1 MDNEVLKMNSEEVH
15 KPGTRIFKKSTP
27 NGKLTIYLG
36 KRDFMDHL
44 THVDPIEGVVLVDP
58 DYVKHRKVFVHL
70 LGAFWYGRDEVD
82 LLGLNYHKDL
92 CLMTKQVYPPFGS
105 KVLKSHIPIL
115 LSENGNATE
124 LSSNL
129 LHKFTEP
136 PGRTRLQERLIRKLG
151 SNAFP
156 FYFQLP
162 AYSPASVSI
171 LLNPSDRGKRCR
183 VEYEL
188 KVYVADDQDDKPQ
201 KRNSVRMA
209 VRKLTYA
216 PNEPGQQPSAELS
229 RDFLMSVGS
238 LRVEAT
244 LDKNKYFHGEKI
256 FVNLLVDNNSNKT
269 IKRVKLSVRQYTQ
282 IYVQSPI
289 HFKCSVDEIQSEER
303 FPILP
308 SQTGWCKVYQLCPT
322 LAYNRDKTGVA
333 MDGDLKQEDTNLASS
348 TIAPPCSTNRELVG
362 IIVQYKVKIRLVL
375 GFGISDV
382 CLELPFILT
391 HPNPDSSNM
400 NGDRQDDELIS
411 SITSEPSLTEKTS
424 NKGNSTNLGNVKIN
438 SGTSEIRQSNAVMN
452 ITPLS
457 LQNTTVPQIQPISL
471 VSQQNYSN
479 DPKHCDANLRIKEA
493 FTNDS
498 TQSPQFVN
506 KAVCSYSP
514 PVWDRNFHLLFSGL
528 RPSARRPSTVGTQS
542 TLSEDDLLFEDFARF
557 RLQS

>member
-1 MDNEVLKMNSEEVH
+1 MDNEFLKMNSEEVH

-105 KVLKSHIPIL
+105 KVLKSHIPVL

-129 LHKFTEP
+129 LNKFTEP

-282 IYVQSPI
+282 VYVQSPI

-308 SQTGWCKVYQLCPT
+308 SQTGWCKVYRLCPT

-348 TIAPPCSTNRELVG
+348 TITPLNSTNRELVG

-411 SITSEPSLTEKTS
+411 SITSEPSLIEKTP
-424 NKGNSTNLGNVKIN
+424 NKGNSLNLGNAKVN
-438 SGTSEIRQSNAVMN
+438 PGTSEIRQSNALMN

-457 LQNTTVPQIQPISL
+457 LQNTTVPQINPISL
-471 VSQQNYSN
+471 NSQQNNSN
-479 DPKHCDANLRIKEA
+479 DPKHSDANRRM
-493 FTNDS
+493 NDS